1 MLIGIP
7 TKYGTCIELQGDFYE
22 LNSLWNTIHY
32 ISSNL
37 DDIPESTLIV
47 SLASDVR
54 KAKDNQREEVTKE
67 NKNTYYSVKIFW
79 YIFIVIINLL
89 RIRLEQLPKQHVHL
103 ANIYRLEA
111 LFIEALMGYNLS
123 IGMNISKWIT
133 LYKVCIDEKLL
144 VLDSFVS
151 YNLLSTK
158 NGIHR
163 FRALEKEL
171 MYFLDSSQEREQ
183 LLIQLKEVA
192 KQKNCEIEDLSMSST
207 INSNGKLFYLRS

>member
-7 TKYGTCIELQGDFYE
+7 TKYGTGIELQGDFYD

-37 DDIPESTLIV
+37 DDTPESTLIL
-47 SLASDVR
+47 SLAYDVR
-54 KAKDNQREEVTKE
+54 KARDNQREQVTKE
-67 NKNTYYSVKIFW
+67 SNNTYYSVKIFW
-79 YIFIVIINLL
+79 NTFIVIINLL
-89 RIRLEQLPKQHVHL
+89 RIRLEQLPKQHEHW

-111 LFIEALMGYNLS
+111 LCIEALEEYNLN

-163 FRALEKEL
+163 FRALENEL
-171 MYFLDSSQEREQ
+171 MVFLDSSQEREQ
-183 LLIQLKEVA
+183 LLAQLKVVA
-192 KQKNCEIEDLSMSST
+192 KQKKCKIEDLSMPLEVFD
-207 INSNGKLFYLRS
+207 NKYKW